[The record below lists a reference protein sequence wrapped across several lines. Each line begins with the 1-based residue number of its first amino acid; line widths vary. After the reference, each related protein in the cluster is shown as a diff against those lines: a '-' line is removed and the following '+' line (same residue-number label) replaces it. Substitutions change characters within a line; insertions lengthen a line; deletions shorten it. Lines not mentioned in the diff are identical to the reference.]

1 MNRIERI
8 EDWVTACA
16 IWLAILTV
24 IATIVTLLGIS
35 YAVVVIPLAIYDFI
49 RRKLRRS

>member
-8 EDWVTACA
+8 EDWITACV
-16 IWLAILTV
+16 IWLAILVV
-24 IATIVTLLGIS
+24 IGSIVTLLGIS
-35 YAVVVIPLAIYDFI
+35 YAVVIIPLAVYDFI